1 MRKSFDFIA
10 GKPVDEPSDV
20 AMSLHDSLSRM
31 ACKRKYLIKMMAVKA
46 RQTKA
51 GQRRKERYALY
62 YLCFSCRGSF
72 ASSRR
77 TRNRDRNHQYGRLGM
92 QPPCMSGIYSHPI
105 CTNSWIRLCL
115 SNDDEHVCC
124 PAALLCLWLQ
134 HTKAIGLHDGGQRY
148 LLPIDCYKPTCY
160 MYGSSL
166 SITDR
171 SDRSVDMYTVHS
183 FKNKLN
189 LAS

>member
-1 MRKSFDFIA
+1 MRESFVFIV

-31 ACKRKYLIKMMAVKA
+31 AKYLIKMMAVKA

-51 GQRRKERYALY
+51 GQRRKGEVCFIY

-77 TRNRDRNHQYGRLGM
+77 TRNRDRNHQYGRYRDAV
-92 QPPCMSGIYSHPI
+92 PMSGIAIPSAPI
-105 CTNSWIRLCL
+105 AGSAYVLATIC
-115 SNDDEHVCC
+115 DDEHVCC
-124 PAALLCLWLQ
+124 HAALLCLWLQ
-134 HTKAIGLHDGGQRY
+134 PTKAIGLHDGGQRY

-160 MYGSSL
+160 MYGPSL
-166 SITDR
+166 SIT
-171 SDRSVDMYTVHS
+171 DRSVDMYTVH
-183 FKNKLN
+183 KLN